1 MPSVLPAPSFLIST
15 VRYAHV
21 ETERGVRFAA
31 FLDRLTAREAER
43 DAETGLTPAEEAD
56 ERAYRVRVGSADHEV
71 VGAL

>member
-1 MPSVLPAPSFLIST
+1 MSSVLPAPSFLIST

-21 ETERGVRFAA
+21 ETERGVQFAA

-43 DAETGLTPAEEAD
+43 DEETGLTPEEAAG
-56 ERAYRVRVGSADHEV
+56 ERAYRVRVGFADHER